1 MTTIMAEHN
10 LNQSTPRDGAHGH
23 YSHSQHH
30 HHRRNYESSKFKNNN
45 RFSKKRR
52 KMISNVLFISLS
64 IIAALIMIAVIWL
77 YTVE

>member
-1 MTTIMAEHN
+1 MKTKIMTEYNA
-10 LNQSTPRDGAHGH
+10 NQSTRREGIHGQ
-23 YSHSQHH
+23 HSHH
-30 HHRRNYESSKFKNNN
+30 HQLSPHESSKFKNNN

>member
-1 MTTIMAEHN
+1 MKTKIMTEYNA
-10 LNQSTPRDGAHGH
+10 NQSTQREGFHRH
-23 YSHSQHH
+23 HSHH
-30 HHRRNYESSKFKNNN
+30 HQLRTHESSQYKNNY

-64 IIAALIMIAVIWL
+64 IVAALIMIAVIWL

>member
-1 MTTIMAEHN
+1 MTEHKPH
-10 LNQSTPRDGAHGH
+10 QSTPREGDHGH
-23 YSHSQHH
+23 HSHSQHH
-30 HHRRNYESSKFKNNN
+30 HYHRVHESSQCKNNN

-52 KMISNVLFISLS
+52 KMINNVLFISLS

>member
-1 MTTIMAEHN
+1 MTEHN
-10 LNQSTPRDGAHGH
+10 PNQSTPREGDHGH
-23 YSHSQHH
+23 HSHSQHH
-30 HHRRNYESSKFKNNN
+30 HHRRNYESSQLKNNN

-64 IIAALIMIAVIWL
+64 IVAALIMIAVIWL

>member
-1 MTTIMAEHN
+1 MTEHN
-10 LNQSTPRDGAHGH
+10 PNQSTTRDGVHGH
-23 YSHSQHH
+23 HSHSQHH
-30 HHRRNYESSKFKNNN
+30 HHRRNYELSQFKNNY

-52 KMISNVLFISLS
+52 KIISNLLFISLT

>member
-1 MTTIMAEHN
+1 MTEHN
-10 LNQSTPRDGAHGH
+10 PNQYTTRDEAHGH

-30 HHRRNYESSKFKNNN
+30 HHRSPHESSKFKNNN

-52 KMISNVLFISLS
+52 KMISNILFISLS

>member
-1 MTTIMAEHN
+1 MKTKIMTEYNT
-10 LNQSTPRDGAHGH
+10 NQSARREGIHGQ
-23 YSHSQHH
+23 HSHH
-30 HHRRNYESSKFKNNN
+30 HQLRTYESSQFKNNN
-45 RFSKKRR
+45 RFSKRRR

>member
-1 MTTIMAEHN
+1 MTEHN
-10 LNQSTPRDGAHGH
+10 PNQSTPREGAHGH
-23 YSHSQHH
+23 HSHPQHH
-30 HHRRNYESSKFKNNN
+30 HHHRSYESSPFKNNN

>member
-1 MTTIMAEHN
+1 MPEHN
-10 LNQSTPRDGAHGH
+10 PNQSTPRDGDHGH
-23 YSHSQHH
+23 HSHSQHH
-30 HHRRNYESSKFKNNN
+30 HHRRTYESSQLKNNN

-64 IIAALIMIAVIWL
+64 IVAALIMIAVIWL

>member
-1 MTTIMAEHN
+1 MKTKIMTEYNA
-10 LNQSTPRDGAHGH
+10 NQSTQREGFHRH
-23 YSHSQHH
+23 HSHH
-30 HHRRNYESSKFKNNN
+30 HQLRTHESSQFKNNN

>member
-1 MTTIMAEHN
+1 MTEHN
-10 LNQSTPRDGAHGH
+10 PNQSTPREGAHGH
-23 YSHSQHH
+23 HSPPQHH
-30 HHRRNYESSKFKNNN
+30 HHHRSYESSQYKNNN

-64 IIAALIMIAVIWL
+64 IVAALIMIAVIWL

>member
-1 MTTIMAEHN
+1 MTEHN
-10 LNQSTPRDGAHGH
+10 PNQSTTRDGAHGH

-30 HHRRNYESSKFKNNN
+30 HHRSPHESSKFKNNN

-64 IIAALIMIAVIWL
+64 IIAALIMIAVIWM

>member
-1 MTTIMAEHN
+1 MKTKIMTEYNA
-10 LNQSTPRDGAHGH
+10 NQSTQREGFHRH
-23 YSHSQHH
+23 HSHH
-30 HHRRNYESSKFKNNN
+30 HQLRTHESSQYKNNN

-64 IIAALIMIAVIWL
+64 IVAALIMIAVIWL

>member
-1 MTTIMAEHN
+1 MTEHN
-10 LNQSTPRDGAHGH
+10 PNQSTTRDEAHGH

-30 HHRRNYESSKFKNNN
+30 HHRSPHESSKFKNNN

-52 KMISNVLFISLS
+52 KMINNVLFISLS